1 MTLSVWWRRRR
12 PIAVVLGPLSKRG
25 RPPPTADHWAILA
38 TPAPSIPE
46 EPAMPKHRYL
56 NPDKIAKPIGYTHVV
71 EAAAPGR
78 IIFISGQLGLDLDNR
93 IVGAPGD
100 FRAQA
105 EQTFVNLANALAT
118 AGAGFEHV
126 VKLNNYFVDIG
137 HIGLFREVRDR
148 FVDTAA
154 PPASTAVAI
163 AALARPG
170 ALIEVE
176 AIAVVPAKAAA
187 QSAKA
192 RGAVRRGKPA
202 SGKARNVPAG

>member
-1 MTLSVWWRRRR
+1 
-12 PIAVVLGPLSKRG
+12 
-25 RPPPTADHWAILA
+25 
-38 TPAPSIPE
+38 
-46 EPAMPKHRYL
+46 MPKHRYL

-105 EQTFVNLANALAT
+105 EQTFVNLANALAA

-163 AALARPG
+163 AALARQG

-176 AIAVVPAKAAA
+176 AVAVVPAKAAA